1 MQGITS
7 MMICKSK
14 FQILKYLLLLVMLP
28 LPVFGMKN
36 SLEQYF
42 KYKSEGQAESATK
55 VLNNWEPKGNEE
67 KTYKK
72 YFIAV
77 NENSIKL
84 YWDLYQELAK
94 RKKLLKLQHE
104 SVKKIIEIDL
114 ESTTDQTKSL
124 KNFPKVAKKMLKNL
138 RGQPEGV
145 EYELS
150 YLKWIIKKKQNHE
163 LCTTERNR
171 WLSQS
176 ALNLDQVM
184 NGLESCPLSYND
196 FLYRMRLLIYS
207 GEEEK
212 AQQEVRAFAE
222 KSKMAEWEKS
232 YLEAVFYSNVGDPVS
247 AFQKISKYEKDL
259 RKSED
264 YYLNLFY
271 IAQRAGEQAK
281 AEEIINNIIKDEG
294 SAKRLNEL
302 KFQKAFLF
310 YQTKRYSEAIAILDK
325 LIPAH
330 KSYNKK
336 AKSAEFDDLTWL
348 RAWCHYLNKNYEMA
362 EFYLKENAKWTR
374 DKAKNMYWLAQTEW
388 ALGNQMVALDR
399 YRELALPV
407 LTGRY
412 FNYYNHLAWLRFEAY
427 KKVAVN
433 DIMKSQISTIRLGK
447 GQFLLPDVS
456 SKPEDLLNTYQ
467 SYVDAFESPETEG
480 VNLVNQENSVLESN
494 DTEGIK
500 VNSSEALKAELA
512 WADTLTKWGYRD
524 LAKWHLYEVEKNLKT
539 KSDVI
544 PLAQYY
550 LDKQFYNRAIQLM
563 QRVGNV
569 SSKKLSLQDEEVL
582 WKSLFPRA
590 FESQI
595 RSEAEKQKI
604 NKYLV
609 WSIMKAETQ
618 FKTDAISPVGAVGL
632 MQFMPYTS
640 KKVAVLLKD
649 DFKADKLFDPDF
661 AIKYGAGYLKKLSDE
676 LGEQINLVA
685 AGYNGGPHRVK
696 LWLRN
701 FKNSGDLELD
711 NDVFIEHIPFNET
724 RTYVKRVINF
734 YLAYQKLYDEKFDLK
749 SSQWLISKNQYSLKE
764 PISLKEEWPANA
776 Q

>member
-1 MQGITS
+1 
-7 MMICKSK
+7 MINCKSK
-14 FQILKYLLLLVMLP
+14 SAVLKFLFVTLLLP
-28 LPVFGMKN
+28 APAFGNKN
-36 SLEQYF
+36 LLEQYF
-42 KYKSEGQAESATK
+42 KAKSQGQTESATK
-55 VLNNWEPKGNEE
+55 ILNKWEPKGHEE
-67 KTYKK
+67 STYKK

-77 NENSIKL
+77 NENSVKL
-84 YWDLYQELAK
+84 YWELYQELAK

-104 SVKKIIEIDL
+104 SIKQIIELDL
-114 ESTTDQTKSL
+114 ASTGNETKSL
-124 KNFPKVAKKMLKNL
+124 KNFDKIAKKMLKNL

-145 EYELS
+145 EYELA
-150 YLKWIIKKKQNHE
+150 YLKWIIKKKQIKE

-176 ALNLDQVM
+176 TLNLNQVM
-184 NGLESCPLSYND
+184 TGIDSCPLSYDD
-196 FLYRMRLLIYS
+196 FLYRMRLLVFS

-212 AQQEVRAFAE
+212 ARQEIKE
-222 KSKMAEWEKS
+222 YSDKTKMQEWERA

-247 AFQKISKYEKDL
+247 AFQKIFPYEKEL
-259 RKSED
+259 QKSED

-271 IAQRAGEQAK
+271 IAQRAGEQGK
-281 AEEIINNIIKDEG
+281 AEEIINNIIKTQ
-294 SAKRLNEL
+294 SASKRLNDL
-302 KFQKAFLF
+302 KFQKAFLY
-310 YQTKRYSEAIAILDK
+310 YQMKRYKDAISILEK

-330 KSYNKK
+330 RSHNRKVKSNEY
-336 AKSAEFDDLTWL
+336 DDLTWL
-348 RAWCHYLNKNYEMA
+348 RAWCHYLNKNYEQA
-362 EFYLKENAKWTR
+362 EYYFKQNASWTR
-374 DKAKNMYWLAQTEW
+374 DKARNMYWLAQTEW
-388 ALGNQMVALDR
+388 ALGNQMMALDH
-399 YRELALPV
+399 YRQLAQPV
-407 LTGRY
+407 LTGRF
-412 FNYYNHLAWLRFEAY
+412 FNYYNHLAWLRFEAN
-427 KKVAVN
+427 KSAAVN
-433 DIMKSQISTIRLGK
+433 DMMKSQLSTIRFGR
-447 GQFLLPDVS
+447 GQYLLPDLS
-456 SKPEDLLNTYQ
+456 SRPEELLNTYQ
-467 SYVDAFESPETEG
+467 SYIDAFESEEQAP
-480 VNLVNQENSVLESN
+480 VNLVNQENAVLESN

-569 SSKKLSLQDEEVL
+569 STKKLNLKDEEIL
-582 WKSLFPRA
+582 WSSLFPRA
-590 FESQI
+590 FEGKI
-595 RSEAEKQKI
+595 REEADKQKI

-640 KKVAVLLKD
+640 KKVATLLKD
-649 DFKADKLFDPDF
+649 EYSADKLFEPDF
-661 AIKYGAGYLKKLSDE
+661 AIQYGASYLKKLSDE

-701 FKNSGDLELD
+701 FKNAGNLELD
-711 NDVFIEHIPFNET
+711 NDIFIEHIPFNET

-749 SSQWLISKNQYSLKE
+749 SSQWLISKNQINLKE
-764 PISLKEEWPANA
+764 PVSLKEEWPATSP
-776 Q
+776 

>member
-1 MQGITS
+1 MQGLTS

-14 FQILKYLLLLVMLP
+14 FQFQKFLFLLFLVP
-28 LPVFGMKN
+28 VPVFGKQN
-36 SLEQYF
+36 KLEQYF
-42 KYKSEGQAESATK
+42 KFKSEGQVESATK
-55 VLNNWEPKGNEE
+55 ILKEWEPKGNEQQ
-67 KTYKK
+67 TYKK
-72 YFIAV
+72 YFIAL

-84 YWDLYQELAK
+84 YWDLYRDLAK

-114 ESTTDQTKSL
+114 ESTVDQTKSL
-124 KNFPKVAKKMLKNL
+124 KNFPKVAKKMLRNL

-150 YLKWIIKKKQNHE
+150 YLKWIIKKNQYHE

-171 WLSQS
+171 WLGQNSLS
-176 ALNLDQVM
+176 LAQVTT
-184 NGLESCPLSYND
+184 GLEKCPVTYND

-212 AQQEVRAFAE
+212 AQQEVKEFAE
-222 KSKMAEWEKS
+222 KSKMAEWERA

-259 RKSED
+259 EKSED
-264 YYLNLFY
+264 YYLNYFY

-281 AEEIINNIIKDEG
+281 AEEIINKIIKNEK
-294 SAKRLNEL
+294 SSKHLNEL
-302 KFQKAFLF
+302 NYQKAFLF

-330 KSYNKK
+330 RSHRRKV
-336 AKSAEFDDLTWL
+336 KSADYDDLTWL

-388 ALGNQMVALDR
+388 ALGNQMVALDH
-399 YRELALPV
+399 YRQLALPV

-412 FNYYNHLAWLRFEAY
+412 FGYYNHLAWLRFEAY

-433 DIMKSQISTIRLGK
+433 DIMKSEISTIRLGK
-447 GQFLLPDVS
+447 GQFFLPDVS
-456 SKPEDLLNTYQ
+456 SKPEELLNTYQ

-500 VNSSEALKAELA
+500 VDSSEALKAELA

-550 LDKQFYNRAIQLM
+550 LDKQLYNRAIQLM

-569 SSKKLSLQDEEVL
+569 TTKKLNLQDEEIL

-590 FESQI
+590 FEAQI
-595 RSEAEKQKI
+595 KSEAEKQKI

-640 KKVAVLLKD
+640 KKVALLVKD

-701 FKNSGDLELD
+701 FKSNGDLDLD

-734 YLAYQKLYDEKFDLK
+734 YLAYQKLYDDKFDLK

-764 PISLKEEWPANA
+764 PISLKEEWPNGTP
-776 Q
+776 